1 MSLPAFDCANSP
13 RFDAPSV
20 VNRVVT
26 PRKKRFPKRCKVLLV
41 DDHELVRHGMRLML
55 EALGCSVFEADSGE
69 ASLEIV
75 RRRRVDIVFM
85 DIALPGIDGFTAA
98 SQLLRENNRLRV
110 IILTGL
116 RAMSVP
122 RAILQSGISGY
133 MTKSAAAEEIEQAIV
148 AVMAGEVYLSPEI
161 AEQLSEAGKKEDT
174 GGSPFASLS
183 RREYQVVLLL
193 LKGTSNDDVAEQ
205 LRVNAKTVST
215 YKRRAFAK
223 LDVSSTAD
231 LITLARHWG
240 LPIS

>member
-1 MSLPAFDCANSP
+1 
-13 RFDAPSV
+13 
-20 VNRVVT
+20 VT
-26 PRKKRFPKRCKVLLV
+26 SRKKTFLKRCKVLLV

-69 ASLEIV
+69 ASLDV
-75 RRRRVDIVFM
+75 ARRKNVDIVFM

-98 SQLLRENNRLRV
+98 SQLLGENSKLKL

-116 RAMSVP
+116 RATSVP

-148 AVMAGEVYLSPEI
+148 KVMAGEFYLSPEI
-161 AEQLSEAGKKEDT
+161 AEQLNEAGKKEDT
-174 GGSPFASLS
+174 EASPFAKLS
-183 RREYQVVLLL
+183 RREYQVVLSL
-193 LKGTSNDDVAEQ
+193 LKGTSNDDVGEQ

-223 LDVSSTAD
+223 LGVSSTAD

-240 LPIS
+240 LPVS

>member
-1 MSLPAFDCANSP
+1 MTS
-13 RFDAPSV
+13 
-20 VNRVVT
+20 
-26 PRKKRFPKRCKVLLV
+26 RKKTFLKRCKVLLV

-69 ASLEIV
+69 ASLDV
-75 RRRRVDIVFM
+75 ARRKNVDIVFM

-98 SQLLRENNRLRV
+98 SQLLGENSKLKL

-116 RAMSVP
+116 RATSVP

-148 AVMAGEVYLSPEI
+148 KVMAGEFYLSPEI

-174 GGSPFASLS
+174 EASPFAKLS
-183 RREYQVVLLL
+183 RREYQVVLSL
-193 LKGTSNDDVAEQ
+193 LKGTSNDDVGEQ

-223 LDVSSTAD
+223 LGVSSTAD

-240 LPIS
+240 LPVS